1 MNQELDKILAEIG
14 REHRTTAAPE
24 HLEAVLRA
32 AAGERGERHVL
43 KRKQAWAWAV
53 ALVLLAAIA
62 VIGVDVH
69 FRKSVGP
76 EHPTTDA
83 RLTTPQPEKDAHPE
97 NATHPELSVQAESTT
112 SASAKSIPSR
122 RARVNNARAQDVA
135 QKSVAGN
142 SLQEFIP
149 LPVSEGLPPATQLSV
164 VRVKLQ
170 GSDLQQYGLEA
181 PANALAR
188 SLMAEFVVG
197 EDGLPRAIRILQ

>member
-1 MNQELDKILAEIG
+1 MNQELEKILAEIG

-32 AAGERGERHVL
+32 AAGERGERRAL
-43 KRKQAWAWAV
+43 KRKQAWAWGF
-53 ALVLLAAIA
+53 ALLVLAAIA

-76 EHPTTDA
+76 QDRPINAQSTA
-83 RLTTPQPEKDAHPE
+83 PQLVKD
-97 NATHPELSVQAESTT
+97 THPEKNTEADVSLLPKPEATHQARTVV
-112 SASAKSIPSR
+112 PR
-122 RARVNNARAQDVA
+122 RANTSKAQVQEVA